1 MAKIGYAL
9 SSEEHPPDALVGF
22 ARKAEQAGFD
32 FALISDHYHP
42 WIDRQGQAAFV
53 WAVVGALAQVTERLQ
68 IGTGVTCPTIRIHPA
83 IIAQAA
89 ATAAVMLPDRFFLGV
104 GTGENLNEHILGDRW
119 PPTEVRRE
127 MLAEAVQVMRLLW
140 GGGQQSH
147 RGEHY
152 TVENARIYTL
162 PDEPP
167 AVMVAAGGEKAAKLA
182 GEIGDGFI
190 SLSPQNEIVEA
201 FESEGG
207 KGKPCIGQL
216 EVCWAKDEP
225 TARKTAHEWWPTT
238 ALAGEL
244 NQELA
249 LPAHFEQAV
258 QSVREQDVAEK
269 VVCGPDPERHA
280 EGIEKFLDAGYDHVY
295 LHQVGPEQDGFLDF
309 YSREILPR
317 FS

>member
-1 MAKIGYAL
+1 MTRIGYAL
-9 SSEEHPPDALVGF
+9 SSEEHPPAALVGF
-22 ARKAEQAGFD
+22 ARRAEEAGFD

-42 WIDRQGQAAFV
+42 WIDRQGQSPFV
-53 WAVVGALAQVTERLQ
+53 WAVIGAIAQVTERLQ
-68 IGTGVTCPTIRIHPA
+68 LGTGVTCPMIRIHPA
-83 IIAQAA
+83 IIAQAT
-89 ATAAVMLPDRFFLGV
+89 ATAAVMLPGRFFLGV

-127 MLAEAVQVMRLLW
+127 MLAEAVAVMRLLW
-140 GGGQQSH
+140 SGGQQSH
-147 RGEHY
+147 RGTHY

-167 AVMVAAGGEKAAKLA
+167 PVMVAAGGEKAAKLA

-190 SLSPQNEIVEA
+190 SLSPEREIVAA
-201 FESEGG
+201 FGSSGG
-207 KGKPCIGQL
+207 KGKPCIAQL
-216 EVCWAKDEP
+216 EVCWAKDESS
-225 TARKTAHEWWPTT
+225 ARKTAHEWWPTT

-258 QSVREQDVAEK
+258 QSIREQDVAEK
-269 VVCGPDPERHA
+269 VICGPDPERHV

-295 LHQVGPEQDGFLDF
+295 LHQIGPEQDGFLDF

-317 FS
+317 FR